1 MKCMIKKQ
9 QLIYNNLLQTDKKK
23 IFIDLH
29 TCFKASIKMISRVSD
44 MVKAA
49 NKKQNNHIK
58 IH

>member
-1 MKCMIKKQ
+1 MIKKQ
-9 QLIYNNLLQTDKKK
+9 QLIYNNLLQTDKRK

-44 MVKAA
+44 MAKAA